1 MKSFLV
7 ALKFL
12 TNLPVS
18 KNLEFQEETLAK
30 STRYFPLI
38 GILIGSILVGV
49 NFLFSLIFPPII
61 VSVIILI
68 SLIWITRGFHLD
80 GFMDTVDGLFGGM
93 NKDERLR
100 IMKDVQA
107 GSFGVIALFSLLLL
121 KFTLILELS
130 GQKLFPLIL
139 ILMPGLSRWSMVCA
153 MPLYFYPRNKGT
165 GSFTKFV
172 RKKDVL
178 IASIIMFVFA
188 IGLLRLEGLILIFST
203 FVFMLL
209 ITKLISRKIGGMT
222 GDTYGALNEIIEVII
237 LASAYLINSINLNL
251 YG

>member
-49 NFLFSLIFPPII
+49 NFLFSLIFSPVI

-100 IMKDVQA
+100 MMKDVQI
-107 GSFGVIALFSLLLL
+107 GSFGVIALVVLLLL

-139 ILMPGLSRWSMVCA
+139 ILMPALGRWSMVAA
-153 MPLYFYPRNKGT
+153 MPLYSYPRERGI
-165 GSFTKFV
+165 GFFTKFV

-188 IGLLRLEGLILIFST
+188 IGLLRLEGLILLFST

-237 LASAYLINSINLNL
+237 LASVYLINSLNLNL